1 MPRADLLVN
10 LVRAG
15 STGDQKTFRSTVE
28 AMAAEERAKRHTQLA
43 DRLEQNLKSPPMGVH
58 RQPEVPRTFDGGHGG
73 LLFEIA
79 PRRPLDSVVALPE
92 VLNACRELLEE
103 QQRKELLRSY
113 GLEPRHR
120 VLLAGP
126 PGNGK
131 TTIAEALA
139 HELMVPLF
147 VVRYEAVIGSFLGET
162 SSRLKRLFDFVRTHQ
177 CVLFFDEF
185 DTLGKER
192 GDTHETGEIK
202 RVVSSLLL
210 QIDALPSHVVVVTAT
225 NHPELLDRAV
235 WRRFQLRLNLP
246 SPTAQQ
252 IEGWFRRFEEHIGG
266 PLGVTPKS
274 LSSRLKGASFS
285 DLEQFCQDI
294 QRRYVLSLPSAD
306 IKKIVAD
313 RLAQWSLRSGVDE
326 KRARRSNP

>member
-15 STGDQKTFRSTVE
+15 STGDQKAVRSTVE

-43 DRLEQNLKSPPMGVH
+43 DRLEQNLKSAPTGAH
-58 RQPEVPRTFDGGHGG
+58 RQSDVPRAFDGGHGG
-73 LLFEIA
+73 LLFEID

-92 VLNACRELLEE
+92 VVNACRELLEE

-120 VLLAGP
+120 VLLSGP

-252 IEGWFRRFEEHIGG
+252 IEGWFRRFEGHIGS
-266 PLGVTPKS
+266 PLGVTAKS
-274 LSSRLKGASFS
+274 LASRLKGASFS

-294 QRRYVLSLPSAD
+294 QRRYVLSLPSTD

-313 RLAQWSLRSGVDE
+313 RLAQWSLRTGVDE
-326 KRARRSNP
+326 KRPDRSNR